1 MRILLSILF
10 LVSSLARVFAQPEWS
25 VNPNDYQ
32 YSMTVIADLS
42 IDEAY
47 LQSSQ
52 DMIGA
57 FVDGELRGVANPQI
71 YIPSLDRKVAF
82 LTIFSNSVSGET
94 IRFQLYHSSQDDEVP
109 AINELA
115 FVDGGQEGQ
124 NADPYL
130 VENLVL
136 KLDPSSPED
145 VHAFS
150 APFTISLSS
159 NLIEEVTLSLSV
171 VSGPVSVERI
181 DDTNQFM
188 VSNDGVAGVATLDA
202 IAPGSGYYDAVSKTI
217 EFEVLKLDQT
227 IDFGDLDDKT
237 FGDAP
242 FTLAAS
248 SSSDL
253 PVNFEVIEGP
263 ISITDETVTITGAGV
278 AEIRATQTGDESF
291 NPALS
296 VTQSFTIH
304 KASQTITFTPASIPA
319 MQIDD
324 ADFSLSVANTSGED
338 IALTVTG
345 PATATEKESN
355 VFTISLTGG
364 TGEVT
369 LTATAAESANYL
381 STTESMSFEVL
392 EPSDKQNQTISFDEV
407 LDKTYG
413 DEPFQLN
420 AVSTSGL
427 DVLFYVVQGPVS
439 IEGNTVSIE
448 GVGEVVVGAV
458 QEGNDEYS
466 PAEEVQR
473 SFSVD
478 KASQQIDFTFDHEL
492 NENSTAVQLV
502 ATASSGLPVTF
513 SSSNQ
518 LVFSIQEGNVLQ
530 VNSAGEAVLTARQD
544 GDAFY
549 HAASVHLSVVV
560 SAVLNRM
567 VLKESVV
574 YPNPAIDYISFDLP
588 NGTWEY
594 RVYNSQGQSISAGV
608 AQKNLA
614 VEKWNEGVYLIEF
627 RNTGDYVHRERIV
640 KISQ

>member
-10 LVSSLARVFAQPEWS
+10 QVSSCVILAQPSWS

-42 IDEAY
+42 VDEVY

-57 FVDGELRGVANPQI
+57 FVDGELRGVATPQV

-94 IRFQLYHSSQDDEVP
+94 IHFRLYNSSQDDEVP

-124 NADPYL
+124 NSDPYF

-145 VHAFS
+145 VLAFS
-150 APFTISLSS
+150 APFIISLSS
-159 NLIEEVTLSLSV
+159 NLAEEVTLSLSV

-181 DDTNQFM
+181 DDSNQFM

-202 IAPGSGYYDAVSKTI
+202 IAPGSGYYDTVSKTI
-217 EFEVLKLDQT
+217 DFDVLKLDQT
-227 IDFGDLDDKT
+227 IIFGELGDKT
-237 FGDAP
+237 FGDTP
-242 FTLAAS
+242 FTLTAS

-263 ISITDETVTITGAGV
+263 ISITDETVTITGAGM
-278 AEIRATQTGDESF
+278 AEIRATQSGDESYS
-291 NPALS
+291 PALS
-296 VTQSFTIH
+296 VTQSFAIH
-304 KASQTITFTPASIPA
+304 KASQSITFTPSVIPNK
-319 MQIDD
+319 QTDD
-324 ADFSLSVANTSGED
+324 ADFSVSVVNSSGED
-338 IALTVTG
+338 IILTVTG
-345 PATATEKESN
+345 PATAIEKESN
-355 VFTISLTGG
+355 VFTVSLTGE

-369 LTATAAESANYL
+369 LTITAAESANYL
-381 STTESMSFEVL
+381 SATESVIFEVL
-392 EPSDKQNQTISFDEV
+392 DPSDRLDQAISFEEV

-413 DEPFQLN
+413 DEPFQLK
-420 AVSTSGL
+420 ASSTSGL
-427 DVLFYVVQGPVS
+427 AVLFYVVQGPVS

-448 GVGEVVVGAV
+448 GAGEVVVGAV

-473 SFSVD
+473 SFFID
-478 KASQQIDFTFDHEL
+478 KASQSIYFSFDHEL
-492 NENSTAVQLV
+492 DENSAEVQLV

-513 SSSNQ
+513 SSSNRS
-518 LVFSIQEGNVLQ
+518 VFAVREGNLLQ
-530 VNSAGEAVLTARQD
+530 VNSVGEAVLSAEQS
-544 GDAFY
+544 GNEFY
-549 HAASVHLSVVV
+549 HAASPVHLSVVV
-560 SAVLNRM
+560 GAVLNRIIG
-567 VLKESVV
+567 KESVV
-574 YPNPAIDYISFDLP
+574 YPNPAIDFISFDLP
-588 NGTWEY
+588 NGRWEY
-594 RVYNSQGQSISAGV
+594 RVYNSQGQSVEAGIV
-608 AQKNLA
+608 QKNLA
-614 VEKWNEGVYLIEF
+614 VEKWNEGVYLIEL
-627 RNTGDYVHRERIV
+627 RNTEDYVHRERII